1 MDDKRKNRNRKG
13 RSKVLTISQSVE
25 LLSRGE
31 NFYIV
36 LGDFLD
42 EFYRRDSDVRRSMIA
57 DAPPAA
63 AGVSREHAALLAAT
77 AHKLANDYGLEVPD
91 WVMDRKFRLTDEP
104 YFDCGAKGNLRLLF
118 MYKSPTEFKYR
129 NLFVDEN
136 FLTRV

>member
-1 MDDKRKNRNRKG
+1 M
-13 RSKVLTISQSVE
+13 LTISQAVE
-25 LLSRGE
+25 QLNRGE

-42 EFYRRDSDVRRSMIA
+42 EFYRRDSAARRSMIA
-57 DAPPAA
+57 DAPPAGA
-63 AGVSREHAALLAAT
+63 SVSREHAALLAAT
-77 AHKLANDYGLEVPD
+77 AHKLANDYGLEVPV

-118 MYKSPTEFKYR
+118 MYKSPAEFKYR

>member
-1 MDDKRKNRNRKG
+1 MKRRE
-13 RSKVLTISQSVE
+13 TISQAVE
-25 LLSRGE
+25 RLSRGE

-42 EFYRRDSDVRRSMIA
+42 EFYRQDRVTRQAMIA
-57 DAPPAA
+57 DEPAIYEN
-63 AGVSREHAALLAAT
+63 VSREHAALFAASV
-77 AHKLANDYGLEVPD
+77 HKLAGDYGLTVPD
-91 WVMDRKFRLTDEP
+91 WVMDKKYKLTDKP
-104 YFDCGAKGNLRLLF
+104 YFDCNAKGDLRLLF

>member
-1 MDDKRKNRNRKG
+1 MI
-13 RSKVLTISQSVE
+13 TISQSVE

-42 EFYRRDSDVRRSMIA
+42 EFYSSDSTARLSMIA
-57 DAPPAA
+57 EAPATHA
-63 AGVSREHAALLAAT
+63 NVSREHAALFAAT
-77 AHKLANDYGLEVPD
+77 THKLANDYNLEVPT
-91 WVMDRKFRLTDEP
+91 WVMDKKYRLTDEP
-104 YFDCGAKGNLRLLF
+104 YFDCNAKGNLRLLF

-136 FLTRV
+136 FLMRV

>member
-1 MDDKRKNRNRKG
+1 M
-13 RSKVLTISQSVE
+13 LTISRAMEQ
-25 LLSRGE
+25 LSGGE
-31 NFYIV
+31 DFYIV

-42 EFYRRDSDVRRSMIA
+42 EFYRFDTAARGMMLA
-57 DAPPAA
+57 EAPRTCANVP
-63 AGVSREHAALLAAT
+63 REHAALLAAS
-77 AHKLANDYGLEVPD
+77 AHKLANDYGLTVPA